1 MTKIAIL
8 ILAAGKSS
16 RMGGRDKLLEDA
28 GGTAL
33 LARVTQRAQATDLPV
48 FVSLPDV
55 RGRRAMLI
63 NPGTATLVPVPDR
76 DEGMA
81 ASIRAGAT
89 ALLQDNFAVMIL
101 PGDMPDLQTSDLL
114 ALARAF
120 SSHPNNIL
128 RATAADGTPGH
139 PVIFPADLLPA
150 LTAVAGDSG
159 ARSVIRA
166 NADRLKTLALPD
178 NRATCDLDT
187 PQDWA
192 NWHAAQSLDQNT
204 KAGR

>member
-16 RMGGRDKLLEDA
+16 RMGKRDKLLEDV

-33 LARVTQRAQATDLPV
+33 LARVTQRAQATELPV
-48 FVSLPDV
+48 YVTVPDL
-55 RGRRAMLI
+55 RGRRAMLFE
-63 NPGTATLVPVPDR
+63 PGTVSLVPVPDR

-89 ALLQDNFAVMIL
+89 ALLKTDFAVMIL

-114 ALARAF
+114 SLAHAF
-120 SSHPNNIL
+120 TQHPDVIL

-150 LTAVAGDSG
+150 LTTVTGDSG

-166 NADRLKTLALPD
+166 NVDRQRTLALPGS
-178 NRATCDLDT
+178 RAICDLDT

-192 NWHAAQSLDQNT
+192 NWRAAQTLGKDK